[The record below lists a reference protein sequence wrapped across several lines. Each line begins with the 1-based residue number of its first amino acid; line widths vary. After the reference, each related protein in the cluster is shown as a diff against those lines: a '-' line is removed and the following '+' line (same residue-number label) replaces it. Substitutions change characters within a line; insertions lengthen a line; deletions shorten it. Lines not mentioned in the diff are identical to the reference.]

1 MDHAETSIEIFISLK
16 LLATFILCVSQFEEE
31 KNAQVYK
38 VTKKIVGENVK
49 EYKTL
54 QKYMN
59 PNSSEFN

>member
-16 LLATFILCVSQFEEE
+16 LLATFILCVSQFGK

-38 VTKKIVGENVK
+38 VTKKKVGENFK